1 MTVVSVERVPCTVV
15 VVWLVGVRSSWG
27 MLSFV
32 GIEGTTKESVD
43 WSSIMA
49 NPLMERPDLEWL
61 SITGHVRLNECVNS
75 VCP

>member
-1 MTVVSVERVPCTVV
+1 M
-15 VVWLVGVRSSWG
+15 LGVRSSWG

-32 GIEGTTKESVD
+32 RIEGTTREVVH

-49 NPLMERPDLEWL
+49 NPFIECPDLEWL
-61 SITGHVRLNECVNS
+61 IDMGHVRLNEFVNS

>member
-1 MTVVSVERVPCTVV
+1 MRMS
-15 VVWLVGVRSSWG
+15 GVRSSWG

-32 GIEGTTKESVD
+32 GIEDATREKVD

-49 NPLMERPDLEWL
+49 NPLMECPDLEWL